1 MSERNT
7 LCSALRT
14 LALLVSGL
22 LCFTSARA
30 GEYGTDAELAGAG
43 ARAIGMGTSF
53 IGLADD
59 ATAVEFNPAGLLILE
74 RPEIATQVRYT
85 FEKHK
90 EFLPLSSLG
99 QPTPQKGTFREQY
112 FTPSFFS
119 VVIPYERFAFGLSE
133 LTIIN
138 THKSMK
144 DSIVHPIIGRQ
155 EFSWDHN
162 ITAQQYGL
170 SMAYLVTPSLYAGT
184 TLKMARLHLNR
195 SLGTGAGSSE
205 ETERLTGYG
214 ANFGMLYRPSRWVS
228 LGLVYKTKMSMSMTS
243 NLGFRPVKLDLTI
256 PDTLGCGVAVFPND
270 RLRIAAD
277 VDTVKWSKFKDE
289 DVNWLQRDDTLRLH
303 CGAEY
308 LFAMNAEKQRA
319 WFVRAGYMWEESNSI
334 YANSK
339 ATAYERLKAPKED
352 PINHA
357 TFGLGLALRR
367 FQVDVGVD
375 LTRDQRDFIFSTVL
389 YF

>member
-1 MSERNT
+1 VVGGFLSF
-7 LCSALRT
+7 LPA
-14 LALLVSGL
+14 
-22 LCFTSARA
+22 FA

-43 ARAIGMGTSF
+43 ARAIAMGTSF

-59 ATAVEFNPAGLLILE
+59 ASAVEFNPAGLLILE
-74 RPEIATQVRYT
+74 RPEIAAQVRYT
-85 FEKHK
+85 WEKHE

-99 QPTPQKGTFREQY
+99 QATPQKGTFREQY

-119 VVIPYERFAFGLSE
+119 VVIPYERFALGLSE
-133 LTIIN
+133 MTIIN
-138 THKSMK
+138 THKQMR
-144 DSIVHPIIGRQ
+144 DSIQHPILGRQ

-162 ITAQQYGL
+162 VTAQQYGL
-170 SMAYLVTPSLYAGT
+170 TMAYLVTPSLYAGT

-195 SLGTGAGSSE
+195 SLGGGIGSRE

-214 ANFGMLYRPSRWVS
+214 ANFGMLYRPLRWMS
-228 LGLVYKTKMSMSMTS
+228 LGLVYKTAMSMDMTS

-270 RLRIAAD
+270 RLRLAAD
-277 VDTVKWSKFKDE
+277 VDTVHWSRFKDE
-289 DVNWLQRDDTLRLH
+289 DVNWLQRDDVLRLH

-308 LFAMNAEKQRA
+308 LLAMNAEKQRA

-352 PINHA
+352 PINHV
-357 TFGLGLALRR
+357 TFGFGMALRR
-367 FQVDVGVD
+367 FQADIGVD
-375 LTRDQRDFIFSTVL
+375 LSRDQTDLIFSTVL